1 MNVMTS
7 RFGSLNVQESD
18 VVRLTEG
25 LVGFR
30 SSTQFLLLADQKVDG
45 LYWLQSLDTP
55 ELAFALVTPG
65 EGLEDYHVDVRAGD
79 RAALALDDCQEPE
92 VFLILNR
99 NEAGVLTVNLQGPMV
114 FNRMKFCSQLD
125 QLLHFVHLPDPSD
138 KSRIH
143 SHSVLSRSSRSWS
156 DPPADYPTIPGKLG
170 TGARD
175 KSGKRG
181 QGWSRLS
188 TVGRRKEPVRCWS
201 FHVTETKVSSLAMT

>member
-7 RFGSLNVQESD
+7 RFGALNVQESD
-18 VVRLTEG
+18 ILRLTEG

-30 SSTQFLLLADQKVDG
+30 ASTQFLLLADQQVEG

-92 VFLILNR
+92 IFLILNR

-114 FNRMKFCSQLD
+114 FNLEKRLGRQMVLTS
-125 QLLHFVHLPDPSD
+125 
-138 KSRIH
+138 SR
-143 SHSVLSRSSRSWS
+143 HSVRHPLGEPASDEILLS
-156 DPPADYPTIPGKLG
+156 
-170 TGARD
+170 
-175 KSGKRG
+175 
-181 QGWSRLS
+181 
-188 TVGRRKEPVRCWS
+188 VGFAFAPLRAS
-201 FHVTETKVSSLAMT
+201 A

>member
-65 EGLEDYHVDVRAGD
+65 EGLED
-79 RAALALDDCQEPE
+79 
-92 VFLILNR
+92 
-99 NEAGVLTVNLQGPMV
+99 
-114 FNRMKFCSQLD
+114 
-125 QLLHFVHLPDPSD
+125 
-138 KSRIH
+138 
-143 SHSVLSRSSRSWS
+143 
-156 DPPADYPTIPGKLG
+156 
-170 TGARD
+170 
-175 KSGKRG
+175 
-181 QGWSRLS
+181 
-188 TVGRRKEPVRCWS
+188 
-201 FHVTETKVSSLAMT
+201 